1 MKYVMTAR
9 AKGRWCITQNIERLD
24 VCMFLGGV
32 LQGMYAVN
40 ELQISYRNFSA
51 MSACTHQ
58 GFVDFHAIWDK
69 FKDKKRQI
77 YATYCTL
84 CCVFYCSCWGN

>member
-1 MKYVMTAR
+1 M
-9 AKGRWCITQNIERLD
+9 
-24 VCMFLGGV
+24 CMLPEGV

-58 GFVDFHAIWDK
+58 CTHQGFVDFHAILNK
-69 FKDKKRQI
+69 FKDKKHQI
-77 YATYCTL
+77 YTNYKPILYFALYIL
-84 CCVFYCSCWGN
+84 L